1 MRAWISV
8 CAEVD
13 PAPQDWAPWTEAFA
27 RHGVEGTQELS
38 GPARL
43 LGHLPPEEEARLD
56 SLVQGLVAA
65 GAICVEL
72 GEVVEEDWQEAWQQA
87 FTAMRF
93 GRILVRPT
101 WSSERA
107 AAGEIEIVIDPGQ
120 AFGTGDHATT
130 RGCLTLLQDQP
141 LAGLSA
147 ADIGCGTG
155 ILSIAAHRLGAAE
168 IFAVEVERYAAAA
181 ARENMRRNGV
191 PVAVH
196 HGSFFDPA
204 PAGRTFDLIVSNI
217 LSAALISLAPEA
229 ALRLRPGGAWIVSGI
244 VRSNWPDV
252 LEAAE
257 AAGFR
262 LDRKLEE
269 QEWVTARL
277 LR

>member
-8 CAEVD
+8 SAEVD
-13 PAPQDWAPWTEAFA
+13 PAPQDWGPWTEAFA
-27 RHGVEGTQELS
+27 REGIEGTQELA
-38 GPARL
+38 GPSRL
-43 LGHLPPEEEARLD
+43 LGHLPPEEEGRLD
-56 SLVQGLVAA
+56 ALVRSLIEA
-65 GAICVEL
+65 GAFRVEI

-101 WSSERA
+101 WSDERA
-107 AAGEIEIVIDPGQ
+107 AEGEIEIVIDPGQ

-141 LAGLSA
+141 LAGLAA

-168 IFAVEVERYAAAA
+168 VFAVEVERYAAAA
-181 ARENMRRNGV
+181 ARENMRRNGA
-191 PVAVH
+191 PIAVH

-204 PAGRTFDLIVSNI
+204 PEGRSYDLIVSNI
-217 LSAALISLAPEA
+217 LSAALIALAPEA
-229 ALRLRPGGAWIVSGI
+229 AGRLKPGGAWIVSGI
-244 VRSNWPDV
+244 VQGNWPDV
-252 LEAAE
+252 LQAAE